1 MPTRI
6 QVRRDTT
13 TAWANT
19 NPVLAIGEPAVDV
32 DTGDL
37 RIGNGSTRYLDLPIY
52 AVVTWDAANGRYK
65 LGGNVSPVPAIDP
78 ATNLPLGPVRDAWAD
93 FFRRARTNTTAG
105 WAASNPV
112 LPAGAIAFDT
122 NTREIRI
129 GDGVTAYL
137 ALPVVNNVGVS
148 EVDFAKVSP
157 ATEVPYYAYGDSFV
171 VGSGATA
178 TGRGFANL
186 LPTRLRSV
194 SPTNAGVSGTQMAQ
208 TLGDVMTLITA
219 NRRGLHVLNSGINS
233 IINVAASDDAAEKI
247 GFQVALKGCLRVL
260 RGTWLPG
267 TDASIAYTGT
277 WTAKTTV
284 KTRTGNPKFSS
295 VSGDKVTVTTT
306 AAEISL
312 MLLGFSP
319 TSVGGGPFSVTVNGS
334 AYTTEYSSTQ
344 ASTSP
349 VYQWSPLPVR
359 IVNPS
364 PGTTMTVVVTKGTG
378 DLYFD
383 GYVVKADSPAPVLV
397 GRIVVPPQAGLNVN
411 GASSNRTPENVA
423 VFNGLIDAICSS
435 AEFAADGLVKVV
447 DPSPFFDNASMRAAD
462 SLHPNNI
469 GHKVI
474 AYAFERAARAL
485 PTSVGLNL

>member
-13 TAWANT
+13 TGWEDV
-19 NPVLAIGEPAVDV
+19 NPVLAIGEPAVNI

-37 RIGNGSTRYLDLPIY
+37 RIGDGSTRFLDLPIY
-52 AVVTWDAANGRYK
+52 AVVTWDAANGRYTI
-65 LGGNVSPVPAIDP
+65 GGDANPVPAIDP

-105 WAASNPV
+105 WASTNPV
-112 LPAGAIAFDT
+112 LPAGAVAFDS
-122 NTREIRI
+122 NTRELRI
-129 GDGVTAYL
+129 GDGTTAYL
-137 ALPVVNNVGVS
+137 SLPVVNNVGVS
-148 EVDFAKVSP
+148 ELDFAKVSP
-157 ATEVPYYAYGDSFV
+157 ATEVPLFTYGDSFV
-171 VGSGATA
+171 AGSGATVA
-178 TGRGFANL
+178 ARGFANL
-186 LPTRLRSV
+186 LPTRLRAASA
-194 SPTNAGVSGTQMAQ
+194 TNSGVGGTQMAQ
-208 TLGDVMTLITA
+208 TLGDTLTTVTTL
-219 NRRGLHVLNSGINS
+219 RRGLHVVNSGINS
-233 IINVAASDDAAEKI
+233 VINVAAADDAAEKV
-247 GFQVALKGCLRVL
+247 GFQAALKGVLRVL

-267 TDASIAYTGT
+267 TDASITYTGT
-277 WTAKTTV
+277 WTAKSTV
-284 KTRTGNPKFSS
+284 KTRTGTPKFSS
-295 VSGDKVTVTTT
+295 ISGDKVTVTTT

-312 MLLGFSP
+312 MLLGFS
-319 TSVGGGPFSVTVNGS
+319 TQSVGGGPFSVTVNGS

-344 ASTSP
+344 AITSP

-359 IVNPS
+359 IVNPN

-383 GYVVKADSPAPVLV
+383 GYVVKADAPPPVLV
-397 GRIVVPPQAGLNVN
+397 GRIIVPTQAGLNVN

-447 DPSPFFDNASMRAAD
+447 DPTPFFDNATMRASD
-462 SLHPNNI
+462 NLHPNNI

-474 AYAFERAARAL
+474 AYAFERAARML
-485 PTSVGLNL
+485 STSSGLNL